1 MLEFRE
7 PLFLLL
13 AIIAVPLYFWMRRP
27 AGTVRISSLEIWP
40 RNIFSFKSKTAFIPP
55 LLIALAF
62 IAFCVALAGP
72 RIPGGVVHHHREGIS
87 IMLVVDKSGSM
98 DALDM
103 SKDDKEQTRLEA
115 TKDVLEAFIKGDGE
129 NLKGRPDDAMG
140 LISFGTFPD
149 SDCPLTLDHITL
161 LELVKE
167 LQIADYGET
176 GTAIGDA
183 LALATERMR
192 EAKGK
197 SKVIILL
204 TDGVN
209 NSGYEDPIESARM
222 AAQFGLKVYTIGVG
236 ANGFAKVRAVNP
248 FTGQKEVTAARVEI
262 DEKTLTEIAE
272 MTGGN
277 YFRATDRKSLENIY
291 QKIDKLEKTVIN
303 EDRTTHYDEKFAF
316 PLIIGLLLAVLGM
329 ILKLTY
335 YRRNP

>member
-13 AIIAVPLYFWMRRP
+13 GIVAIPLFFWMRRP
-27 AGTVRISSLEIWP
+27 VGTVRISSLDIWP
-40 RNIFSFKSKTAFIPP
+40 RNLFSFKSKTAFIPP
-55 LLIALAF
+55 LLTALAF

-72 RIPGGVVHHHREGIS
+72 RIPGGVVHRHREGIS
-87 IMLVVDKSGSM
+87 MMLVVDKSGSM
-98 DALDM
+98 EALDM

-115 TKDVLEAFIKGDGE
+115 SKDVIEAFVKGDGE
-129 NLKGRPDDAMG
+129 SLNGRPDDAIG
-140 LISFGTFPD
+140 LISFGSFPD

-161 LELVKE
+161 LQLVKD
-167 LQIADYGET
+167 LSIADYNET

-209 NSGYEDPIESARM
+209 NTGYEDPIESARI

-236 ANGFAKVRAVNP
+236 ANGFAQVKVTNP
-248 FTGQKEVTAARVEI
+248 FTGQKEMTRTRVEI
-262 DEKTLTEIAE
+262 DEQTLTEIAE
-272 MTGGN
+272 MTGGS
-277 YFRATDRKSLENIY
+277 YFRATDRKSLESIY
-291 QKIDKLEKTVIN
+291 KKIDTLEKTVIS
-303 EDRTTHYDEKFAF
+303 EDRTTHYDEKYGYA
-316 PLIIGLLLAVLGM
+316 LVIGLILAALGI